1 MSGVREKISR
11 MVRSVPFW
19 GLVAL
24 LGLAGFVPG
33 FRFGLKDDARIAIG
47 SDTERI
53 LSTEVPRGF
62 VNEEAGSYRGVEI
75 GDTAGVLRQKMGE
88 PLDDETGVFAPQLAY
103 GKAWS
108 GMGTFSC
115 DSRRADGWRSWVYPE
130 AVFEVVG
137 GRVCAIQVGGS
148 GWTTSGGVEGGD
160 AMTTVSGRG
169 DVSDC
174 HKAGGGENPDYNQP
188 LCEAVTRSGVR
199 LSFGGDPVTSV
210 TILSRAKFRAAR
222 D

>member
-1 MSGVREKISR
+1 MT
-11 MVRSVPFW
+11 RSVPFW

-24 LGLAGFVPG
+24 LGVTGFAFG
-33 FRFGLKDDARIAIG
+33 FRIGLKDDARIQVEG
-47 SDTERI
+47 DSERI

-62 VNEEAGSYRGVEI
+62 IDEEAGSYRGVAI
-75 GDTAGVLRQKMGE
+75 GDPGSLLRRKMGE
-88 PLDDETGVFAPQLAY
+88 PLDDQTGFFAPQLAT
-103 GKAWS
+103 GKLWS
-108 GMGTFSC
+108 GMGTFGCASGPG
-115 DSRRADGWRSWVYPE
+115 DGWRSWVYRE
-130 AVFEVVG
+130 AVFGIVG

-148 GWTTSGGVEGGD
+148 GWTTSGGIKGGD
-160 AMTTVSGRG
+160 AMATVSDRG

-174 HKAGGGENPDYNQP
+174 HRAGGGENPDYDQP

-210 TILSRAKFRAAR
+210 TILSPARFRAAR